1 MIDGLDDIQWDKL
14 THAYGT
20 AEEIPKYLRLLSSDE
35 PDVLKKTFTHLYN
48 CLYHQ
53 STIYEASVTTIPF
66 LIDLLM
72 AENIQRKSSIIRLLS
87 HFAHGDYL
95 KSFNLGI
102 WDQLAR
108 SEVVKG
114 LPTYLS
120 LLDDENSRVRI
131 QTLAILS
138 YSPRFTE
145 DEAQLILDSL
155 MNRLDTEEHELVVS
169 AIIFGLGYIIA
180 GYQSIDENTT
190 NQVASRIENIYEE
203 VSNSKI
209 RLVALLSLPR
219 ILEEKTPQYVIDELL
234 KVIETPPF
242 PTTPANI
249 GSPDLYALESLWHL
263 DKTRCNKSLEIA
275 LQRSN
280 SSIDILRIASA
291 LMEWLYAGK
300 GPNLP
305 SRILDVDGDGNRKY
319 IYRKAQP
326 QFKPDKLTDFQRQV
340 VQTILNADKTWEIQH
355 NLLEAYGLPAN
366 RDEARQFLAQGQ

>member
-1 MIDGLDDIQWDKL
+1 MLDGLDDIQWSKL

-20 AEEIPKYLRLLSSDE
+20 AEDIPEYLRKLSSDD
-35 PDVLKKTFTHLYN
+35 PDVLKRTFTHLYN

-53 STIYEASVTTIPF
+53 STIYEASVAAIPF
-66 LIDLLM
+66 LIDLLQ
-72 AENIQRKSSIIRLLS
+72 EKIKSKASIIHLLS
-87 HFAHGDYL
+87 HLAHGDYL
-95 KSFNLGI
+95 RSFNFWM
-102 WDQLAR
+102 WDHLAR
-108 SEVVKG
+108 SEVAKG
-114 LPTYLS
+114 LSTYLS

-131 QTLAILS
+131 QTVAILS

-169 AIIFGLGYIIA
+169 AIIFGLGYMIA
-180 GYQSIDENTT
+180 GYRSLDDNTI
-190 NQVASRIENIYEE
+190 NLVASRVEGIYEE
-203 VSNSKI
+203 VSNPKT
-209 RLVALLSLPR
+209 RLVTLLSLPK
-219 ILEEKTPQYVIDELL
+219 ILGEKTPQYMIDELL

-242 PTTPANI
+242 PTTPANKA
-249 GSPDLYALESLWHL
+249 SPDFYALESLWHL
-263 DKTRCNKSLEIA
+263 DKIRCKKSLEIA

-280 SSIDILRIASA
+280 SSIDILIIASA

-300 GPNLP
+300 GPSLP

-340 VQTILNADKTWEIQH
+340 VQTILNTDTAWEIQH
-355 NLLEAYGLPAN
+355 NLLEYYGLPAG
-366 RDEARQFLAQGQ
+366 REEARQFLAQG